1 MQIWVK
7 GVVEHGSFLRN
18 PSLGAPFGLS
28 FHDYPRSDS
37 LHFFL
42 IRLLSFTGAPYPVI
56 FNLYYLL
63 TFPLTTIS
71 TLFVLRHFKVSY
83 VPTLVGSLLFAFL
96 PYHFTKIGHYFEAAY
111 YLVPLTVMVALWV
124 YLDNGPFCAFD
135 EDRQRPR
142 WRFWNRRSYAAAAI
156 CLLVSSAGVYYA
168 FFGCFA
174 FFIVACAAALRQKV
188 VYPVFQGGLLIAA
201 LGLGVLANIAPTI
214 IYQHKY
220 GANPLPAVRAPDN
233 AELLGLKIS
242 QMLQPIPG
250 HRLTALA
257 TARARYDQSAPLVN
271 ENGWS
276 SLGAIGA
283 IGFLWLLGRLLTR
296 SAGSSGH
303 RVQDALSCL
312 AIFLV
317 LLGTVGGFGSLFS
330 YFVSPSIRAY
340 TRICVYVAFVSFF
353 AVALVL
359 DKLWRRYATRVPSK
373 VALCGLLAVLTTLG
387 VLDQT
392 CESCVPRYQS
402 IKEVYTRDAAFVRE
416 VEAVLPERAMIFQLP
431 YMPFPEGPRIGEVE
445 RYDPARGYLHSR
457 TLRWSFGSM
466 KGRSTATWHQ
476 DVAGKPAAEMV
487 KVLSATGFSGI
498 FIDRF
503 GFADRACQ
511 LEAELGRL
519 LDTRPLV
526 SADQRFSFLA
536 MARTEARS
544 ENNETAKHTP
554 E

>member
-1 MQIWVK
+1 
-7 GVVEHGSFLRN
+7 
-18 PSLGAPFGLS
+18 
-28 FHDYPRSDS
+28 
-37 LHFFL
+37 
-42 IRLLSFTGAPYPVI
+42 
-56 FNLYYLL
+56 
-63 TFPLTTIS
+63 
-71 TLFVLRHFKVSY
+71 
-83 VPTLVGSLLFAFL
+83 
-96 PYHFTKIGHYFEAAY
+96 
-111 YLVPLTVMVALWV
+111 MVALWV

-135 EDRQRPR
+135 EDRRRPR
-142 WRFWNRRSYAAAAI
+142 WSFWNRRSCAAVAI
-156 CLLVSSAGVYYA
+156 CLSVPSAGVYYA

-174 FFIVACAAALRQKV
+174 FLIVSCAAALKQKA
-188 VYPVFQGGLLIAA
+188 VYPALEGGLLIMAVS
-201 LGLGVLANIAPTI
+201 LGVLANIAPSI

-353 AVALVL
+353 AIALVL
-359 DKLWRRYATRVPSK
+359 DKLWRRYAGGVPSK
-373 VALCGLLAVLTTLG
+373 MILCGVLAVLTTLG

-392 CESCVPRYQS
+392 CESCIPRYQA
-402 IKEVYTRDAAFVRE
+402 IKEVYARDAAFVRE
-416 VEAVLPERAMIFQLP
+416 IEAVLPERAMVFQLP

-466 KGRSTATWHQ
+466 KGRPTATWHQ

-487 KVLSATGFSGI
+487 KALSAAGFSGI

-503 GFADRACQ
+503 GFADRAGQ
-511 LEAELGRL
+511 LEAELRSL
-519 LDTRPLV
+519 LGTRPLV

-536 MARTEARS
+536 MASTEARS
-544 ENNETAKHTP
+544 ENSEKAKHT